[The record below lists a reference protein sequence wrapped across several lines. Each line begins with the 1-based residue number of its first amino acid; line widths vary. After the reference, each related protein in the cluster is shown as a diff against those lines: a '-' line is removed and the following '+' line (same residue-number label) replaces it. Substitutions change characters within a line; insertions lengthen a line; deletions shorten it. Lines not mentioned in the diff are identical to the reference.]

1 MNTLERIANN
11 LGRAAGA
18 FKAGLGANVKRAR
31 AGFIGAWAE
40 AGKWVGGD
48 YSRRGAQRRA
58 MLNSWVYTAI
68 EMIMRESSAAKFGV
82 VQQTDVDDEP
92 VAVRNHPLE
101 KLLRRPNPWI
111 GRSFLWQYTI
121 AWLML
126 DGNAYW
132 FVSLDDYGRPIEI
145 WPLPAQD
152 VEVRPGDSERFID
165 EYWYTA
171 NGTRFEIPTE
181 YIVHFR
187 LPNPFD
193 IFRGLSPLT
202 AAMLAVDSDTAMAR
216 WNGAFFGRD
225 NVMPSAIINLSSGVP
240 GASIDQTDL
249 NALKEELRTEYVAAA
264 RKTAVV
270 SADTMQAMLLGWNA
284 KDMDFFNGRQF
295 TKEEIYAILGVPA
308 GLLDKNATEANAV
321 TADKVFKEKTIWP
334 LLTLIAEQMT
344 VELVAP
350 FYGPDLEA
358 LFDDIRPADR
368 ALQLQEDT
376 ASRETLTIDERRKRF
391 WKLDPLPDGRGAKT
405 AVESGAPAFPPLSTA
420 SQAVIDQAQPAQ
432 ISAPA
437 TPAVALN
444 GAQVQAAAD
453 IVKQVAGGT
462 LPRDSAL
469 NMLESMFAMTPD
481 QATGILGSAG
491 QGNFN
496 PAKALPAPSSE
507 IPTSAVSGTVED
519 LRRWRDKAL
528 KAFKSTGSGLVK
540 FESNAIGA
548 DLAEQIRDGLQHAQS
563 LDEIKAVFLSAS
575 EVAESRVFFRGGSAH
590 RFEGYPAAA
599 VEPVRAAA

>member
-11 LGRAAGA
+11 LGRAVGS
-18 FKAGLGANVKRAR
+18 FKAGLAGSVKRAR
-31 AGFIGAWAE
+31 AAFIGAWAE
-40 AGKWVGGD
+40 SGKWAGGD

-68 EMIMRESSAAKFGV
+68 EMIMREASAARFGV

-92 VAVRNHPLE
+92 VAIKNHPLE
-101 KLLRRPNPWI
+101 KLLRRPNPWM

-121 AWLML
+121 SWLML

-132 FVSLDDYGRPIEI
+132 FVALDDYGRPIEI

-193 IFRGLSPLT
+193 VFRGLSPLM
-202 AAMLAVDSDTAMAR
+202 AAMLAIDSDTAMSR

-240 GASIDQTDL
+240 GATIDQTDL
-249 NALKEELRTEYVAAA
+249 DSLKSELHSEYTAMA

-270 SADTMQAMLLGWNA
+270 SADTMQAVLLGWNA

-295 TKEEIYAILGVPA
+295 TKEEVYAIFGVPA
-308 GLLDKNATEANAV
+308 GLLDKNATEANAI

-334 LLTLIAEQMT
+334 LLVLIAEQLT
-344 VELVAP
+344 VELVGTY
-350 FYGPDLEA
+350 YGTDLEA
-358 LFDDIRPADR
+358 AFDDIRPADR
-368 ALQLQEDT
+368 ALALQEDT
-376 ASRETLTIDERRKRF
+376 ASRDTLTIDERRKRF
-391 WKLDPLPDGRGAKT
+391 WQLEPLPDGRGAKT
-405 AVESGAPAFPPLSTA
+405 SAESSAPAFPPLSSA
-420 SQAVIDQAQPAQ
+420 SQAIVDQAQPAQ
-432 ISAPA
+432 ISAPE

-444 GAQVQAAAD
+444 GAPVQAAAD
-453 IVKQVAGGT
+453 IVKQVAAGT

-469 NMLESMFAMTPD
+469 NMLTSMFAMTSD
-481 QATGILGSAG
+481 QANGILGSAG
-491 QGNFN
+491 QGV
-496 PAKALPAPSSE
+496 KALPAPSSE
-507 IPTSAVSGTVED
+507 IPTSAVSGSVED

-528 KAFKSTGSGLVK
+528 KAFKTTGSGSVK
-540 FESNAIGA
+540 FESNVIGGS
-548 DLAEQIRDGLQHAQS
+548 LAEQIRDGLQHAQS
-563 LDEIKAVFLSAS
+563 VDEIKAIFLSAS
-575 EVAESRVFFRGGSAH
+575 EVAEDEVFFRGGHAR
-590 RFEGYPAAA
+590 RFEGYPAT